1 MVNSQCPRNAI
12 IVDGDR
18 DLVIL
23 GFRSL
28 LLLFLDYPNAS
39 LSLQALGVTGRGTFS
54 EM

>member
-28 LLLFLDYPNAS
+28 LRLFLDYPQ
-39 LSLQALGVTGRGTFS
+39 LFPLTTGLGRNRKRHTF
-54 EM
+54 